1 MPPADPLARR
11 LARLPQMSTRELR
24 DEYARLTGDAT
35 ASANKP
41 WLIKRVAWRLQ
52 QEAHGG
58 LSAAARAKAGELAGH
73 AQLRLNPPPDAATD
87 TATDVAAD
95 NSAPPGPARDPR
107 LPAPGTVLARRYKGR
122 DVRVE
127 VRRDGFLL
135 DGTLYPSLSAAAAA
149 VTGSHLNGYRFFRL
163 AKETA

>member
-11 LARLPQMSTRELR
+11 LARLPQLTTRELR

-35 ASANKP
+35 ASANRP
-41 WLIKRVAWRLQ
+41 WLVKRVAWRLQ

-58 LSAAARAKAGELAGH
+58 LSPAARAKAEEFAGQ
-73 AQLRLNPPPDAATD
+73 AQLRLNPPPDG
-87 TATDVAAD
+87 AAD
-95 NSAPPGPARDPR
+95 GGEADRPAGAGPARDPR

-149 VTGSHLNGYRFFRL
+149 AATGSHLNGYRFFNL